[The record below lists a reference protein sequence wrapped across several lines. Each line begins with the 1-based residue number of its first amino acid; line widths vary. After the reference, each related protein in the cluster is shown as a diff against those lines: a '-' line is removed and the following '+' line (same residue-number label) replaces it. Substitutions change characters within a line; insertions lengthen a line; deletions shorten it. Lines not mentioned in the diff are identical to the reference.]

1 MNDGALI
8 NGVVKIDHLRSR
20 EAEEGI
26 DGNEDDANGIIVNG
40 TSPLEIVISCNR
52 ERRSDKSFPKGGE
65 GTVVGLMN

>member
-26 DGNEDDANGIIVNG
+26 DGNEDDADGIIMNG
-40 TSPLEIVISCNR
+40 APPLEVMIRCD
-52 ERRSDKSFPKGGE
+52 EKGGSDVSFPKGGK
-65 GTVVGLMN
+65 GTVIGLVN